1 MQDDTRLQKKP
12 SFFLLERVRIPNTV
26 IDSCQ
31 KQVLSLSIG
40 CVIMRFVCLTK
51 PTWFIKMLRE
61 ESKFELA
68 SSETQANGLQ

>member
-31 KQVLSLSIG
+31 KQVLSLIIG
-40 CVIMRFVCLTK
+40 CVIMFPV
-51 PTWFIKMLRE
+51 FD
-61 ESKFELA
+61 
-68 SSETQANGLQ
+68 QANLIH